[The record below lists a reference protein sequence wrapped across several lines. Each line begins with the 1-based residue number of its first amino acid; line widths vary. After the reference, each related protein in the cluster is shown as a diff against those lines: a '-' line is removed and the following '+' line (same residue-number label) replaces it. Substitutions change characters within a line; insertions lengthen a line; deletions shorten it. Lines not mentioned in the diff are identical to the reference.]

1 MLFRSVS
8 FAWDIGVRD
17 VVFETDSS
25 MVTEALNGSTTPP
38 VTIANLTVYTQH
50 RLQDIRMTHLQH
62 VKRQGNK
69 PAYFLAKDAK

>member
-1 MLFRSVS
+1 MAIDEVVS

-38 VTIANLTVYTQH
+38 VTIANSLLILNIDS
-50 RLQDIRMTHLQH
+50 RLQNDSSTA
-62 VKRQGNK
+62 RQ
-69 PAYFLAKDAK
+69 AAKE